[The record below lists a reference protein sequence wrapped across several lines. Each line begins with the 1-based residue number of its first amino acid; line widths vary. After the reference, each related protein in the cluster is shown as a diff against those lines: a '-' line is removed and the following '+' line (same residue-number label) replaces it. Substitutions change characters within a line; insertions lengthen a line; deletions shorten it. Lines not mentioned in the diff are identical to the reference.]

1 MLFGLLIQSTVAFRR
16 GHATI
21 KNSKYPM
28 EKKEFFLSRFRFNG
42 PPRWH
47 IVLELIVTL
56 RASEAAEAQ
65 CIVIGPVCGFVCVS
79 VWVYLFVC
87 GSVTTIS
94 RNSVHRYSPNW
105 VCR

>member
-65 CIVIGPVCGFVCVS
+65 CNCNRSCLWVCVCFCVGVFVC
-79 VWVYLFVC
+79 L
-87 GSVTTIS
+87 
-94 RNSVHRYSPNW
+94 W
-105 VCR
+105 VCYYDQSK